1 MRVVVVTKIFPSSLE
16 PDSAPFNRQQIAAL
30 ARTCDVE
37 VLAAIPHFPLASITG
52 VPARAAR
59 LAALPPRE
67 RVHGVD
73 VTYVRQLYLPRVG
86 LAMAVPLYRASLR
99 AHREVLRRAD
109 VVLATWAYPDGC
121 AAVIEARAL
130 GKPCVV
136 KVHGTDV
143 NDVLHRPL
151 VRHIAGLVL
160 PEADAVVAVSRP
172 LASELGALGVHRE
185 RIHVVRNGIDASL
198 FGAAER
204 AKARRALGLP
214 QEERVLLFVG
224 RLEERKGIF
233 DLLEA
238 FERVRRRVDARLVLV
253 GDGVA
258 TARVRAAAS
267 RGGIRVVGARPH
279 AEIGQWMTAS
289 DLVVLPS
296 WMEGTPNVV
305 LEALSCGRPVVA
317 TRVGGIPDVVSDD
330 RAGILVPPR
339 DPTALAD
346 AIVSALHHDWDEN
359 VVRACGPRTWTESAA
374 ALREVLESVTA
385 NRAPARSAVRA
396 PEPEWS
402 ASGTLARTTPRS
414 CTEQSSPRSPD

>member
-1 MRVVVVTKIFPSSLE
+1 MRVAVVTKIFPSSLE

-37 VLAAIPHFPLASITG
+37 VLAAIPYVPLAAITG
-52 VPARAAR
+52 IPARAAR
-59 LAALPPRE
+59 LAALPRRE
-67 RVHGVD
+67 HVHGVD

-86 LAMAVPLYRASLR
+86 LPIAVPLYRASLA
-99 AHREVLRRAD
+99 AHRDVLRRAD

-121 AAVIEARAL
+121 AAIIEARAL

-143 NDVLHRPL
+143 NDVLRRPL

-160 PEADAVVAVSRP
+160 PEADAIVAVSRP
-172 LASELGALGVHRE
+172 LASELEALGVHRE
-185 RIHVVRNGIDASL
+185 RIHLVHNGIDASQ
-198 FGAAER
+198 FGVAER
-204 AKARRALGLP
+204 PKARRALGLP

-233 DLLEA
+233 DLLDA
-238 FERVRRRVDARLVLV
+238 FERVRRRVEARLVLV

-258 TARVRAAAS
+258 TSRVRAAAT

-279 AEIGQWMTAS
+279 AEIGQWMAAS
-289 DLVVLPS
+289 DLLVLPS

-305 LEALSCGRPVVA
+305 LEALACGRPVVA

-339 DPTALAD
+339 DPAALAD
-346 AIVSALHHDWDEN
+346 ALVAALHREWDEN
-359 VVRACGPRTWTESAA
+359 AVRACGPRTWTESAA
-374 ALREVLESVTA
+374 ALREVLDQVTA
-385 NRAPARSAVRA
+385 NRAPAPSAARA

-402 ASGTLARTTPRS
+402 ASGKPARTTPRS
-414 CTEQSSPRSPD
+414 CTEQSSPQSPD